1 MDFSFLKYRYSSE
14 KDINWGELV
23 PEITFVLYLCGADK
37 EHIDTKI
44 IADQATSTYPNIF
57 LSEIGKKKIADTYIV
72 VMTLK
77 EAKSNSWR
85 YVKGDWVKG
94 WKLTQKGVQFA
105 KEVERRKLARY
116 KK

>member
-1 MDFSFLKYRYSSE
+1 MDFFPLKYGCLSE
-14 KDINWGELV
+14 KDINWGALV

-37 EHIDTKI
+37 KHIDTGI
-44 IADQATSTYPNIF
+44 IADQATSTYPNTF
-57 LSEIGKKKIADTYIV
+57 LSEIGKKKIADTYV
-72 VMTLK
+72 VIMALK
-77 EAKSNSWR
+77 EAKSNGWR

-105 KEVERRKLARY
+105 KEVERRKLAKY